1 MLGVSFSPG
10 LKWIVLVLLP
20 LTLAWKLF
28 VYPDDSPGQKDVAQ
42 AKLVEF
48 LVRQHFTVTAGVASS
63 PGEPSVRATSPMCQ
77 ILVAESPSEGWGR
90 DITRL
95 YATPEDTVFVVYRG
109 RVYYEQPTW
118 LTVWDFLWAKFPR
131 ALGLNVQASRVLTI
145 VATKS
150 CSAERLPWSE
160 LREQ

>member
-28 VYPDDSPGQKDVAQ
+28 VYPDDSPGGNEITQ
-42 AKLVEF
+42 AKIAEF
-48 LVRQHFTVTAGVASS
+48 LVRQHFTVTTGVAST
-63 PGEPSVRATSPMCQ
+63 PGEPTVRATSPLCR

-95 YATPEDTVFVVYRG
+95 YSTPEDTVFIVYRG
-109 RVYYEQPTW
+109 KVYYEQPTW
-118 LTVWDFLWAKFPR
+118 LTVSDFLWAKFPR
-131 ALGLNVQASRVLTI
+131 AFGLNVQPSRVLTVI
-145 VATKS
+145 ATRS
-150 CSAERLPWSE
+150 CEAERLPWSA